1 MMNSAA
7 WFFLGTTVGFLL
19 ALIITAYVVGE
30 IEHYYDQ
37 KDKEE

>member
-1 MMNSAA
+1 MMSNAA
-7 WFFLGTTVGFLL
+7 WFFLGTTIGFLL

-30 IEHYYDQ
+30 IEHYYDK